1 MAYEPK
7 ITLYFDQKP
16 TERAE
21 VLFESFAAGTARA
34 TVYITVAG
42 RQSEVRGA
50 INARVAG
57 ALTRIDMQIPF
68 GVPVTYHAEMFDSAG
83 VSLGLTGSTTKT
95 FNVKATSLHNPLD
108 PQNAV
113 HVIMAS
119 TAAGSI
125 SRPVPGSVIHP
136 LNRHVGVVVS
146 GTRQGVTG
154 VVMDCYTESDADA
167 DKVAAMFGGYSGKTV
182 PVLCLRIGADV
193 RMRIPRPFYAAV
205 LDPREEAGAGSKIAW
220 RMTGDEVSPPAP
232 GIFIPLLT
240 RADINAFYLT
250 RAAVNSAHPT
260 RLSVN
265 RAYEL
270 IGAGNAGA

>member
-21 VLFESFAAGTARA
+21 VLFESFAAGTARV
-34 TVYITVAG
+34 TVFSTVAG
-42 RQSEVRGA
+42 RESQVRGA
-50 INARVAG
+50 INASVAG

-83 VSLGLTGSTTKT
+83 VSLGLTGSTMTT
-95 FNVKATSLHNPLD
+95 FNVKTTSLHNPLD

-113 HVIMAS
+113 HVVMAG

-125 SRPVPGSVIHP
+125 SRPVPGSVLYP
-136 LNRHVGVVVS
+136 LNRRVGVVIS
-146 GTRQGVTG
+146 GTRRGVTG
-154 VVMDCYTESDADA
+154 VVLDCYTATDEDA
-167 DKVAAMFGGYSGKTV
+167 DKVAAMVGGYSGNAV
-182 PVLCLRIGADV
+182 PVLCLRIGADM

-205 LDPREEAGAGSKIAW
+205 LDPREEARAGSKITW

-240 RADINAFYLT
+240 RADINAFYPT
-250 RAAVNSAHPT
+250 RAAVNAARPT

-270 IGAGNAGA
+270 IGAGDASA